1 MKRSLRMSIRL
12 LFVFFAA
19 AMATAVMAQDV
30 YPSRPVHVIVAFPPG
45 GVTDVVAR
53 LMASEMQKEFGQ
65 PFVVENRPGAAGMI
79 GAEYVA
85 KAKPDGYTLF
95 FIPNTHLVLPAL
107 HNEMPYDSLN
117 DFTAI
122 TLLATGPSLFIVRSD
137 APWRNLKEFIA
148 DAKARPNGIQW
159 ASSGIGV
166 STHLGGELFQYLADI
181 KLFHVPYN
189 GSSQPVQAV
198 IAGQVSAAI
207 SALNAS
213 LPHIKS
219 GRVRALAVATEKRSS
234 FLPDVPTFEE
244 LGVTGMRNETWIG
257 VLAPAK
263 LPRSIAVRL
272 NQFFM
277 KTIARP
283 DMTERF
289 AAIGAE
295 PVGVELEKFAALMR
309 AEAELNRQ
317 IVTRAN
323 IKLE

>member
-1 MKRSLRMSIRL
+1 
-12 LFVFFAA
+12 
-19 AMATAVMAQDV
+19 
-30 YPSRPVHVIVAFPPG
+30 
-45 GVTDVVAR
+45 
-53 LMASEMQKEFGQ
+53 
-65 PFVVENRPGAAGMI
+65 
-79 GAEYVA
+79 
-85 KAKPDGYTLF
+85 
-95 FIPNTHLVLPAL
+95 
-107 HNEMPYDSLN
+107 
-117 DFTAI
+117 
-122 TLLATGPSLFIVRSD
+122 LFIVRSD

-166 STHLGGELFQYLADI
+166 STHFGGELFQYLADI

-283 DMTERF
+283 DMKERL

>member
-283 DMTERF
+283 DMKERL